1 MSWNSGWQP
10 MTTLAAVRL
19 EHRAIQDIVALKAHH
34 TPIVMVTA
42 YDYSSARAAEASSVD
57 MVLVGDS
64 AATTMLGLASTRE
77 VTLDEMLMITRAV
90 RRGLERPLLIGDM
103 PFGTYEASNA
113 LAVGTARRFVQAG
126 CDAVKMEGAGPIA
139 DRVEAVVTAGIP
151 VMGHVGLTPQQL
163 RAGDVA
169 RVAGRTANA
178 ALRVLEDALQLQEAG
193 CFALVFEAM
202 PAVVAAR
209 LMELIAVPVIGIGAG
224 GATDGQVLVAYDLF
238 GLTNGRL
245 PRFVK
250 QYADLQQEMVRALTE
265 FADDVRHQ
273 RFPAHD
279 HTYGGVANGE
289 LAALERGLPS
299 VLAKFGASTRSALPG
314 ARTEREGR
322 EL

>member
-1 MSWNSGWQP
+1 
-10 MTTLAAVRL
+10 
-19 EHRAIQDIVALKAHH
+19 
-34 TPIVMVTA
+34 MVTA

-77 VTLDEMLMITRAV
+77 ITLDEMLMITRAV
-90 RRGLERPLLIGDM
+90 RRGVERPLLIGDM

-113 LAVGTARRFVQAG
+113 LAVDTARRFVQAG

-139 DRVEAVVTAGIP
+139 DRVEAVVAAGIP

-169 RVAGRTANA
+169 RVAGRTADA
-178 ALRVLEDALQLQEAG
+178 ALRVLEDAIQLQEAG
-193 CFALVFEAM
+193 CFSLVFEAI
-202 PAVVAAR
+202 PAVVATR
-209 LMELIAVPVIGIGAG
+209 LMDLIAIPVIGIGAG
-224 GATDGQVLVAYDLF
+224 NSTDGQVLVAYDLF
-238 GLTNGRL
+238 GLTDGRI

-250 QYADLQQEMVRALTE
+250 QYADLQQQMVRALTH
-265 FADDVRHQ
+265 FADDVRQH

-279 HTYGGVANGE
+279 HSYGGVADGD

-299 VLAKFGASTRSALPG
+299 VLGKYGASRRPPLPD
-314 ARTEREGR
+314 ARTEREGPA
-322 EL
+322 LQ